1 MTINYVKDFKFTFE
15 VGTENSVFIGAHFQ
29 GKTFAAA
36 NLIALPLLGVYRQW
50 AWDYHGRIYME
61 LTKQRL
67 TPQQSQMLRDSKT
80 RFVSDLGAA
89 TSFLSPPLDRS
100 ESMFLKFCALVCKQH
115 DMHVLFDEIHNYNSA
130 HRISGLLGRVVRDM
144 GNRNVSYTA
153 IFQRPAENHK
163 SIISNAK
170 HRFMFAFDVPTDID
184 YMSRWIGTEANLFLP
199 PQLRRF
205 YKDEPQL
212 PPHSFV
218 YRNQDSLTPTVVVGG
233 LKV

>member
-1 MTINYVKDFKFTFE
+1 MTINYVKDFKFAFE

-29 GKTFAAA
+29 GKTYAAA

-50 AWDYHGRIYME
+50 AWDYHGRVYLE

-67 TPQQSQMLRDSKT
+67 TPRQSQMLNDSRK
-80 RFVSDLGAA
+80 RMVSDLGAA
-89 TSFLSPPLDRS
+89 TTFLSPPLERS
-100 ESMFLKFCALVCKQH
+100 EHYFLQFCALVCKQH
-115 DMHVLFDEIHNYNSA
+115 DMHVIVDEIHNYTTA
-130 HRISGLLGRVVRDM
+130 HSLSGLLGRVVRDM

-153 IFQRPAENHK
+153 IFQRPAEVHK

-184 YMSRWIGTEANLFLP
+184 YMRRWIGAEADLFLA

-212 PPHSFV
+212 PPRSFI
-218 YRNQDSLTPTVVVGG
+218 YRNQDDLTPTVVVGG
-233 LKV
+233 LKL